1 MTVGFFPRS
10 RTPATEVVWQRGLD
24 RRAPR
29 QATVRKKT
37 IRQGNGPIMSSS
49 SQQPPRSSKRL
60 AKKKRPVQSASSSSA
75 NKVDLTGREK
85 WAERK
90 AEMYRNLKT
99 GNLANARISHQGRGY
114 VVTDQVIRHH
124 QPDPV
129 EYGWLLKDGYW
140 WPAWRVPRNQYTNV
154 AMEQCVIIP
163 SLEISTSYFKRFENN
178 WRHFDDVPKE
188 VMRLKE
194 QVESDPHPPRKKKK
208 TSREYE
214 TYVHQFKPIF
224 YKTSE
229 AYKRARISIKLGR
242 DDQILAK
249 RREQRKSAGEDLFV
263 QKQEGAKCAMH
274 ALNNVIGEALFTEDE
289 FKKVSG
295 GQEGWWSNFDIVD
308 VGNEKKTD
316 THIFFVPGGL
326 AKFTEIEFRK
336 MLELHE
342 IEQHAQFCGF
352 VRNVDNHFNALRLI
366 DGVFKCI
373 ESIGSKIRT
382 VSDRQMLL
390 EIQKGEATRNGLM
403 PVWKI
408 SRNVPKKEVE
418 QLRRRL
424 NHNIHSEF
432 LDLETRV
439 KERYHVD
446 FATMRASNLKIKPWN
461 WNTDGGIYERHKGTK
476 WTVLRPTTKGWAT
489 RRVMIYKN
497 GVRLLFSPKE
507 GVSIAEASVFSEE
520 GNGYNLHQASGLN
533 IFRDYILK
541 RPWRQ
546 WFGCE
551 DEGMNVWMEPPTE
564 ELNFQWVP
572 YTDRPIILT

>member
-1 MTVGFFPRS
+1 MTVGFFLARPR
-10 RTPATEVVWQRGLD
+10 QRSPQSNARLD
-24 RRAPR
+24 RRAR
-29 QATVRKKT
+29 LDRLQSVKKIRK
-37 IRQGNGPIMSSS
+37 GNGSIMSSS
-49 SQQPPRSSKRL
+49 QRSSTRL
-60 AKKKRPVQSASSSSA
+60 AKRSVQSASSSSSA

-90 AEMYRNLKT
+90 AEIYRNLKT
-99 GNLANARISHQGRGY
+99 GNLANARISQHQGRGY
-114 VVTDQVIRHH
+114 VVTDQVIRQH

-140 WPAWRVPRNQYTNV
+140 WPAWVVPRNEYTNV
-154 AMEQCVIIP
+154 AISSEQCVIIP

-229 AYKRARISIKLGR
+229 AYKRARISIKCGR

-249 RREQRKSAGEDLFV
+249 RREQRKSAGKKLFV
-263 QKQEGAKCAMH
+263 QKQDGAKCAMH
-274 ALNNVIGEALFTEDE
+274 ALNNVVGEALFTEED
-289 FKKVSG
+289 FQNVSG
-295 GQEGWWSNFDIVD
+295 GQKGWWSNFDIVD

-352 VRNVDNHFNALRLI
+352 VRNVDNYHFNALRLV

-382 VSDRQMLL
+382 VTDRQMLVA
-390 EIQKGEATRNGLM
+390 IQKGTATKNGLM

-408 SRNVPKKEVE
+408 SRNVPKKELDQV
-418 QLRRRL
+418 RRRL

-432 LDLETRV
+432 LDLDSKTR
-439 KERYHVD
+439 ERYHVD

-461 WNTDGGIYERHKGTK
+461 WNTDGGIYGRHKGAK

-489 RRVMIYKN
+489 RRVMIYEN

-551 DEGMNVWMEPPTE
+551 HEGMNVWIEPLTE
-564 ELNFQWVP
+564 VLNFQWVP
-572 YTDRPIILT
+572 YTDRRPIVLT